1 MKKFATTLILL
12 GATASLAACGWFSS
26 DDEGYVDTQPPYSA
40 ERATGTVAPV
50 AAPAPAPAPVP
61 MPEPA
66 PIQSAEPAFERGN
79 TK

>member
-1 MKKFATTLILL
+1 M
-12 GATASLAACGWFSS
+12 
-26 DDEGYVDTQPPYSA
+26 
-40 ERATGTVAPV
+40 
-50 AAPAPAPAPVP
+50 PAP